1 MYKEKKN
8 QKNVIQQEGCKVVKK
23 KKKKDLIAQ
32 FHPDLN
38 TESIQTLSVRL
49 WNTDGM
55 ANNTLK

>member
-8 QKNVIQQEGCKVVKK
+8 QRNVIQQEGCKVVKK
-23 KKKKDLIAQ
+23 NKIDLIAQ